1 MLCDKFG
8 MFERYRVTEP
18 LRPGIIELE
27 LCHGVRQN
35 KYAFRYAM
43 PQNKYHKL
51 MRCLTTLLSD
61 DC

>member
-1 MLCDKFG
+1 

-51 MRCLTTLLSD
+51 MRCLTTLLSYD
-61 DC
+61 G